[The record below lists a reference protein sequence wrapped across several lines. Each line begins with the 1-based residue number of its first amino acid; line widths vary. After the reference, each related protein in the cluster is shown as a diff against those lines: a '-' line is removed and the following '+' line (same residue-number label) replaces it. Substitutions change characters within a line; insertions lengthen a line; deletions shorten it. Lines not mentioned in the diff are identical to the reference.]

1 MWGVPAPGH
10 VQHLRRHLRHDAVH
24 HVHRVGQCDAI
35 ANGYPTRVE
44 ERALAHPSGVSG
56 TPTSGAASAVHPAC
70 AVGESSVILLQP
82 PLHSAGVSIGMERKR
97 QHNDSSLVR
106 GYGRLFGLGRDPVL
120 GDLRVDWAHRALRD
134 PALISALRAGW
145 ISALLLRMDTP
156 PGSEER

>member
-1 MWGVPAPGH
+1 MHPTTGGGGCSRIAAVSPGATAAP
-10 VQHLRRHLRHDAVH
+10 
-24 HVHRVGQCDAI
+24 
-35 ANGYPTRVE
+35 
-44 ERALAHPSGVSG
+44 
-56 TPTSGAASAVHPAC
+56 
-70 AVGESSVILLQP
+70 GESSVILLQP